1 MQLSENQNTSIF
13 EKDISPYKQGLIILI
28 STLFFHLI
36 ILTVASTDSFLS
48 RTYWTVSI
56 AMVLVYAL
64 FNSIISLS
72 TKDQN
77 SYYLKS
83 IITYVLLCISGG
95 ILAYLFSKKNIDEAG
110 PYRWMY
116 IVFTMVYILILV
128 IIRTMRVIVT
138 LAQKKDKRMRGED

>member
-1 MQLSENQNTSIF
+1 MQLGENQNTSIF

-28 STLFFHLI
+28 STLFFHLM

-95 ILAYLFSKKNIDEAG
+95 FLAYLFSKKNIDEAG

>member
-28 STLFFHLI
+28 STLFFHLM